1 VPPSSSNSW
10 FLEQVQKDQARL
22 RAYVRSLGVRAE
34 WVDDLAQEALLI
46 ALKRVD
52 EFDRTGDFGGWVRQI
67 ARRLIANERRKEMRR
82 DIILSD
88 HATDILLELHGESLN
103 PGELQE
109 REEEIARLRE
119 CVARLSKRSRELL
132 QQRYFEDLSPGAI
145 GSRLGL
151 PSNQIRQTLLRLR
164 RALLTCMER
173 RPGTP
178 LA

>member
-1 VPPSSSNSW
+1 MPSQNSNEW
-10 FLEQVQKDQARL
+10 FLEQVQKNQVRL

-46 ALKRVD
+46 ALRRVD
-52 EFDRTGDFGGWVRQI
+52 EFDRAGDFGGWVRQI

-109 REEEIARLRE
+109 REEEIVRLRE
-119 CVARLSKRSRELL
+119 CVSGLPKRSRELL

-164 RALLTCMER
+164 RVLLACMER
-173 RPGTP
+173 RTGTP

>member
-1 VPPSSSNSW
+1 VPSVNSNAW
-10 FLEQVQKDQARL
+10 FLDQVQRNQVRL
-22 RAYVRSLGVRAE
+22 RAYVRALGVRAE
-34 WVDDLAQEALLI
+34 WVDDLAQEAFLI
-46 ALKRVD
+46 ALRRLD

-67 ARRLIANERRKEMRR
+67 ARRLIANERRKAMRR
-82 DIILSD
+82 DLFLSD
-88 HATDILLELHGESLN
+88 HATDLLLEMHREVTN

-119 CVARLSKRSRELL
+119 CVAGLPKRSRDLL

-145 GSRLGL
+145 GSRMGL

-173 RPGTP
+173 RTSPQG
-178 LA
+178 L

>member
-1 VPPSSSNSW
+1 MQSTNSNTW
-10 FLEQVQKDQARL
+10 FLEQVQKDQVRL
-22 RAYVRSLGVRAE
+22 RAYIRALGVRAE

-46 ALKRVD
+46 ALRRLD
-52 EFDRTGDFGGWVRQI
+52 EFDRSGDFGGWVRQI
-67 ARRLIANERRKEMRR
+67 ARRLIANERRKETRR

-88 HATDILLELHGESLN
+88 HATDLLLEIHRESTN
-103 PGELQE
+103 PAELQE
-109 REEEIARLRE
+109 RKEEIATLQE
-119 CVARLSKRSRELL
+119 CVSGLPKTSRELL

-173 RPGTP
+173 RLGTR
-178 LA
+178 LT

>member
-1 VPPSSSNSW
+1 MPSINANSW

-46 ALKRVD
+46 ALRRVD

-67 ARRLIANERRKEMRR
+67 ARRLIANERRKAMRR

-88 HATDILLELHGESLN
+88 HATDILLEIHGESPK

-109 REEEIARLRE
+109 REEEIAKLRE
-119 CVARLSKRSRELL
+119 CVSGLPKRSRELL

-164 RALLTCMER
+164 RVLLTCMER
-173 RPGTP
+173 RSGTHI
-178 LA
+178 A

>member
-1 VPPSSSNSW
+1 M
-10 FLEQVQKDQARL
+10 
-22 RAYVRSLGVRAE
+22 RAYVRALGVRAE

-46 ALKRVD
+46 ALRRLD

-88 HATDILLELHGESLN
+88 HATDLLLEIHRESIS
-103 PGELQE
+103 PGERQE
-109 REEEIARLRE
+109 REEEIATLRE
-119 CVARLSKRSRELL
+119 CVSGLPKHSRELL

-164 RALLTCMER
+164 RALLSCMER
-173 RPGTP
+173 RMGTH
-178 LA
+178 LT

>member
-1 VPPSSSNSW
+1 MPPSSSNLW
-10 FLEQVQKDQARL
+10 FLEQVQKNQARL

-46 ALKRVD
+46 ALRREG

-67 ARRLIANERRKEMRR
+67 ARRLVANERRKEMRR

-109 REEEIARLRE
+109 REEEITRLRE
-119 CVARLSKRSRELL
+119 CVSRLPKRSRELL
-132 QQRYFEDLSPGAI
+132 QQRYFEDLSPGVI

-164 RALLTCMER
+164 RVLLTCMER